1 MRCAVT
7 LRHEGAEVVAR
18 CREFPGCE
26 GRASTTTEALGRLRA
41 SVVFWL
47 EACPC
52 DQTAD
57 HGLELEVVED
67 SSGRAST
74 GRRP

>member
-7 LRHEGAEVVAR
+7 LHRERGEVVAR

-26 GRASTTTEALGRLRA
+26 GRAPAAAEALTRLRA
-41 SVVFWL
+41 HVVFWL

-57 HGLELEVVED
+57 HGLVLDVVED
-67 SSGRAST
+67 SSGPSAPGPHR
-74 GRRP
+74 